1 MSNLSHKSARQKDI
15 DTKDRVKALIRRGEE
30 IRSEARSQKSN
41 RSNHS
46 KRSQSRQESNRLIKK
61 MENNLKEDNLE
72 ETRSVRSNRPTDVN
86 PLLGVKSNNNLIAKS
101 VSDRSLVSNTSL
113 GKYVRTLKNELEK
126 ERLVKDR
133 AISILKDLKK
143 SNNNANIDQFLR
155 TFTN

>member
-15 DTKDRVKALIRRGEE
+15 ETKDRVKALIRRGEE

-41 RSNHS
+41 RSNQS

-72 ETRSVRSNRPTDVN
+72 ETRSVRSNRQTDVN